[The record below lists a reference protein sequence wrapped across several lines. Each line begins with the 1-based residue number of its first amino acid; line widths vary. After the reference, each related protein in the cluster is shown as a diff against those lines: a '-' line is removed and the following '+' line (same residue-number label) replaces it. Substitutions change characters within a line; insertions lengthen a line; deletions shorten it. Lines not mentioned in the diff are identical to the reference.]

1 MFVCLVLPEYVQDLL
16 EVICNITLS
25 IGDNNPVHFGLK
37 IPHTLVSDHS
47 KLMDAS
53 LVLYIQKSC
62 IRFIKYLVTNGKQE
76 FCSAFSSRFPPKL
89 FLPLSSFQLYH
100 TVNIST

>member
-37 IPHTLVSDHS
+37 IPHTLASDHS
-47 KLMDAS
+47 KLMDGS
-53 LVLYIQKSC
+53 V
-62 IRFIKYLVTNGKQE
+62 
-76 FCSAFSSRFPPKL
+76 
-89 FLPLSSFQLYH
+89 H
-100 TVNIST
+100 TKVMYKVYKIAVN